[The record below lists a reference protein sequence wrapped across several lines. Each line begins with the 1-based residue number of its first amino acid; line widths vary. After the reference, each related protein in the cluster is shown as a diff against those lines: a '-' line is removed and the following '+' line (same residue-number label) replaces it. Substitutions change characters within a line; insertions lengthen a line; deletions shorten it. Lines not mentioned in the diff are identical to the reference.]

1 LEGRPQEDAKESRL
15 ILVDTSVWIDFFSSS
30 PGRAGNEL
38 RRMIEEAEPFA
49 LTGVVVAEILQ
60 GLTRDEGR
68 VEEYLTMWEML
79 EPSGFSTYREAAAIF
94 RLARSKGISLTTIDT
109 LIAAIAIEQDASLF
123 SLDKDFVRVARITP
137 LRLYRPPEIAP

>member
-1 LEGRPQEDAKESRL
+1 M

>member
-1 LEGRPQEDAKESRL
+1 L
-15 ILVDTSVWIDFFSSS
+15 ILVDSSVWIDFFSSS

-79 EPSGFSTYREAAAIF
+79 APSGFSTYREAAAIS
-94 RLARSKGISLTTIDT
+94 RLARCKGISLTTIDT

-137 LRLYRPPEIAP
+137 LRLYRPHEIAP